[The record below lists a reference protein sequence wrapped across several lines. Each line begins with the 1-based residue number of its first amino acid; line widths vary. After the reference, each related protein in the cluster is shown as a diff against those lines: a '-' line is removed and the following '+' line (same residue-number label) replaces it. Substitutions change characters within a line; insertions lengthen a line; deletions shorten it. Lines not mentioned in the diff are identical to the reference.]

1 MDITLTDTT
10 KMPSGKERSM
20 FDAPIPG
27 QSLTKTPGI
36 YPWDR
41 PRRLNTPD
49 EALEYYID
57 KFDDDANGAQLLSLM
72 QTGLPISTLVDSML
86 LAGFSEGLYTP
97 DVAIL
102 IGEDLGMLMM
112 YLGDQAGIEYN
123 VTDDDNS
130 NEVEKALETITDF
143 KDKKTEF
150 DNYNKQGDMVDM
162 PMEEKTEASAPKGLM
177 AKQEAI

>member
-1 MDITLTDTT
+1 MDINLTDTT

-27 QSLTKTPGI
+27 QSLTKNPGL
-36 YPWDR
+36 YPWDK
-41 PRRLNTPD
+41 PAKFNTTD

-57 KFDDDANGAQLLSLM
+57 RFDDDANGAQLLSLM

-97 DVAIL
+97 DIAVML
-102 IGEDLGMLMM
+102 GEDLGMLMM

-130 NEVEKALETITDF
+130 NEVERALESITDF
-143 KDKKTEF
+143 KDKKMEF
-150 DNYNKQGDMVDM
+150 DKYNMQGDMSEEM
-162 PMEEKTEASAPKGLM
+162 PMEDIEAPAPTGLM
-177 AKQEAI
+177 AKQETV